1 MSDRDAAQRANE
13 TMRRLQ
19 HELRTPLGQIMGYS
33 ELVEE
38 ELEDRGITDLAPDL
52 DKIRTAA
59 RRLLDLVDG
68 KLKTTND
75 PGAPRMSE
83 EPAETSPEGDAAE
96 DSDPDPSGRSAHE
109 SATAGGD
116 SLEDDGETS
125 FLGARLLVV
134 DDDARNRDLLARRL
148 ARRGFEVDTARDG
161 VDGLRQIDTIDYD
174 LVILDVMMPGMNGFE
189 VLERLRRK
197 HSMSELPVILATALA
212 NSADTVEGLQRGAND
227 YVTKPLDFPVVIA
240 RIETHLAAHRAARE
254 VAKLADQLEFRNAF
268 IKQALG
274 REVSDDLLVEMA
286 ETPDAIDLGGESR
299 QVIAL
304 VADLRGARGLAS
316 RLAPSEYVAVLN
328 NLLGGLCEIVQHY
341 DGVVDSLSGDSLC
354 AVFGLPVP
362 LADDSERAVACGIA
376 MQLEMDEVNARNRR
390 VQLPEVEI
398 GVGIATGEVIV
409 GAVGQRDRLKL
420 KAIGEP
426 LVSAARIE
434 AAALAREV
442 WICSDTHA
450 AVADLL
456 ESDAVRDA
464 LPREGSE
471 ALRIH
476 RVLGIGGTHLIS
488 LRSVPPLR

>member
-1 MSDRDAAQRANE
+1 VSDRDAAQRANE

-52 DKIRTAA
+52 GKIRTAA

-75 PGAPRMSE
+75 PGAPRMTE
-83 EPAETSPEGDAAE
+83 EDDAEATTEAAATDPEAT
-96 DSDPDPSGRSAHE
+96 PIDPSLRDSA
-109 SATAGGD
+109 SAD
-116 SLEDDGETS
+116 DDGETS
-125 FLGARLLVV
+125 FVGAHLLVV

-161 VDGLRQIDTIDYD
+161 VDGLRQIDTVEYD

-189 VLERLRRK
+189 VLERVRRK
-197 HSMSELPVILATALA
+197 HTMSELPVILATALA

-274 REVSDDLLVEMA
+274 REVSDDLLVAMA
-286 ETPDAIDLGGESR
+286 ETPDAIDLGGENR
-299 QVIAL
+299 HVIAL

-316 RLAPSEYVAVLN
+316 QLAPSEYVAVLN
-328 NLLGGLCEIVQHY
+328 NLLGGLCEIVEHY

-354 AVFGLPVP
+354 AIFGLPVP
-362 LADDSERAVACGIA
+362 LPDDSERAVACGIA
-376 MQLEMDEVNARNRR
+376 MQLEMDEVNAHNRR
-390 VQLPEVEI
+390 AQLPEVEI
-398 GVGIATGEVIV
+398 GVGIATGEAVI
-409 GAVGQRDRLKL
+409 GAVGHRDRLKL

-426 LVSAARIE
+426 LVAAARIE

-442 WICSDTHA
+442 WICSETHT
-450 AVADLL
+450 AVAELL
-456 ESDAVRDA
+456 ESDAARDA
-464 LPREGSE
+464 PAREGAE
-471 ALRIH
+471 PLRIH

-488 LRSVPPLR
+488 LRSVPPLT